1 MKIQVCVVYK
11 FNFGEK
17 TFVVLVVSE
26 PVSPA
31 AFVDGLSYY
40 YRKIKFIFH

>member
-17 TFVVLVVSE
+17 IFVVLVVSE
-26 PVSPA
+26 SVYPA
-31 AFVDGLSYY
+31 ACVDRLSYY

>member
-11 FNFGEK
+11 FKFCEK
-17 TFVVLVVSE
+17 IFVVLIVSE
-26 PVSPA
+26 LVSA
-31 AFVDGLSYY
+31 AASVDGLSYY